1 MKILIRGSKKQKILS
16 LAERAGLNIDADNPD
31 VVISYGGDGA
41 IMKAVFAHP
50 DVPIL
55 ALRGSRICKK
65 CVAISTDK
73 ALENLRNKN
82 YKVENSLKLEAN
94 CGGKTLY
101 AMDSV
106 VVHNA
111 DPRHAIRYR
120 VFLNGRDLGHE
131 VIGDGV
137 VIATP
142 FGATGYYRSITDSY
156 FEVGI
161 GLAFNNSTEQADHIV
176 LASDTE
182 IKIQIVR
189 GPAEVYA
196 DNQKEFIQ
204 MDDGEEVVIKKSKKI
219 AKLIKM

>member
-1 MKILIRGSKKQKILS
+1 MRVLISGSKKSEITPLVKKVGFDIV
-16 LAERAGLNIDADNPD
+16 ADNPD

-41 IMKAVFAHP
+41 IMKAEFAHP

-55 ALRGSRICKK
+55 AIKGSRICKK
-65 CVAISTDK
+65 CVVLPIDE
-73 ALENLRNKN
+73 ALTNLKNKN
-82 YKVENSLKLEAN
+82 YKVENSLKLEAS
-94 CGGKTLY
+94 CRGKILY
-101 AMDSV
+101 AMDSM

-120 VFLNGRDLGHE
+120 AFLNGRDLGHE

-161 GLAFNNSTEQADHIV
+161 GLAFNNSTEQEDHIV
-176 LASDTE
+176 LDSDTE
-182 IKIQIVR
+182 IKIQITR
-189 GPAEVYA
+189 GLAEVYA

-204 MDDGEEVVIKKSKKI
+204 LDDGEEIVIKKSKKF
-219 AKLIKM
+219 ARLIKM